1 MRAEW
6 PVPGRDVSVVLK
18 PHSQQSA
25 NRRGHLLCVERG
37 RTEATT
43 TCAQALQPTL
53 TAGKNSAP
61 CANKSPW
68 IACTAYVRFW
78 HKADITIALN
88 HVRFWR

>member
-37 RTEATT
+37 RTEG
-43 TCAQALQPTL
+43 LVL
-53 TAGKNSAP
+53 TAHTN
-61 CANKSPW
+61 C
-68 IACTAYVRFW
+68 
-78 HKADITIALN
+78 
-88 HVRFWR
+88 